1 MSILTGLMHQHL
13 DGHKDLTAHKDV
25 VEIAKPDV
33 IYIPLANGNAPMN
46 LLVEPGDEVKVGMKI
61 AERND
66 HFYLP
71 IFSPVSGTVTGT
83 EKRTIGNMK
92 VVDHVVIQ
100 NDHKDEVLVD
110 EAFAKIDY
118 ENCEREVLL
127 EKMKSVGML
136 GLGGAGFPSYV
147 KYTKPVDV
155 DLFIV
160 NGVECEPYLTSDY
173 HNSIENMEL
182 LKTGVLAMFKLSM
195 AKKGCVAIKNNKKDL
210 EEALK
215 KAFEGTPIEIRT
227 VPDIY
232 PAGWERTLI
241 YLLTNKRYDRLPMEA
256 GCIVNN
262 SSTAIAFGAALKE
275 QRPITTKF
283 ITVSGDGIKNPT
295 CCKVTVGTPAVDV
308 IEACGGLVDDNCVV
322 CYGGPMMGKTMAR
335 DNFVIGYECNGLT
348 CLKKREDFSNSC
360 LRCGKC
366 TEVCPSGLQP
376 VRINMFEKSK
386 NVKGL
391 EKLDVNSCIE
401 CGLCTYICP
410 SKLDVTEGVRR
421 AKRYMALRKTK

>member
-1 MSILTGLMHQHL
+1 MSILTGRMHQHL
-13 DGHKDLTAHKDV
+13 DGHKELTAHKDV
-25 VEIAKPDV
+25 VVVATPDV
-33 IYIPLANGNAPMN
+33 IYIPLANGNAPMTP
-46 LLVEPGDEVKVGMKI
+46 LVQPGDAVKVGMKI

-71 IFSPVSGTVTGT
+71 VFSSVSGTVTGI
-83 EKRTIGNMK
+83 EKRTAGNMK
-92 VVDHVVIQ
+92 VVDHLVIQ
-100 NDHKDEVLVD
+100 NDHKNEVSVD

-118 ENCEREVLL
+118 ETCEREVLL
-127 EKMKSVGML
+127 EKMKQVGML
-136 GLGGAGFPSYV
+136 GLGGAGFPTYV
-147 KYTKPVDV
+147 KYTKPENV
-155 DLFIV
+155 DLFII

-173 HNSIENMEL
+173 HNSLDNLEL
-182 LKTGVLAMFKLSM
+182 LKVGALAMFKLSC
-195 AKKGCVAIKNNKKDL
+195 AKKGCIAIKNNKKDL
-210 EEALK
+210 QEALEK
-215 KAFEGTPIEIRT
+215 TFANTPIEVRT
-227 VPDIY
+227 VADIY

-262 SSTAIAFGAALKE
+262 TSSAIAFGNALVN
-275 QRPITTKF
+275 QMPITTKY

-295 CCKVTVGTPAVDV
+295 CCKVTVGTPAVEVVDC
-308 IEACGGLVDDNCVV
+308 CGGLVDDSCVI
-322 CYGGPMMGKTMAR
+322 CYGGPMMGKTMAK
-335 DNFVIGYECNGLT
+335 DHFVIGFECNGLT
-348 CLKKREDFSNSC
+348 CLKKREDFQNAC

-376 VRINMFEKSK
+376 VRINMFEKTK

-391 EKLDVNSCIE
+391 ERLDINSCIE

-421 AKRYMALRKTK
+421 AKRYMALRKK